1 MKTILTPLILVVC
14 CASLVSQPDVKMEQ
28 PAEKKISVTNSP
40 PSDPVEST
48 DILEPEQMTT
58 HASPFTSFEFLLSI
72 IVLFF
77 GLIVVSLEVYLASK
91 GVIRSEYAYKCII
104 ITLVIVGSIV
114 LITAGYSNNQING
127 VIGILGSI
135 AGYML
140 AKGTTQQ
147 TKS

>member
-1 MKTILTPLILVVC
+1 MRTLLTFFLSLLF
-14 CASLVSQPDVKMEQ
+14 CASLMAQTEIKTENP
-28 PAEKKISVTNSP
+28 PEKKISFTNAP
-40 PSDPVEST
+40 PADPVDAEE
-48 DILEPEQMTT
+48 ILQPQEMSHT
-58 HASPFTSFEFLLSI
+58 SPFNSFEFLLSI

-77 GLIVVSLEVYLASK
+77 GLIVVMLEVYLASK
-91 GVIRSEYAYKCII
+91 GIIRSEYAYKCII

-140 AKGTTQQ
+140 AKGTT
-147 TKS
+147 TSTGS

>member
-1 MKTILTPLILVVC
+1 MKTIFTLFLAVALCVPLIAQTDAKV
-14 CASLVSQPDVKMEQ
+14 EQ
-28 PAEKKISVTNSP
+28 PSEKKISVTNSP
-40 PSDPVEST
+40 PADPADSD
-48 DILEPEQMTT
+48 DILEPEQMSS

-91 GVIRSEYAYKCII
+91 GIIRSEYAYKCII

-140 AKGTTQQ
+140 AKGTTTQ

>member
-1 MKTILTPLILVVC
+1 MVVC
-14 CASLVSQPDVKMEQ
+14 CAEVMSQTEAKLEQ
-28 PAEKKISVTNSP
+28 PSEKKSSVINSP
-40 PSDPVEST
+40 PSDPLESA
-48 DILEPEQMTT
+48 DILEPEQMTA
-58 HASPFTSFEFLLSI
+58 HASPFSSFEFLLSI

-91 GVIRSEYAYKCII
+91 GVIRSEYVYKCII

-140 AKGTTQQ
+140 AKGTTTQ

>member
-1 MKTILTPLILVVC
+1 MKTAAIFFLFLLLCAFLV
-14 CASLVSQPDVKMEQ
+14 AQTEPK
-28 PAEKKISVTNSP
+28 PAEPVKEKLSVMNAAP
-40 PSDPVEST
+40 T
-48 DILEPEQMTT
+48 DSGEILEPQELMPVS
-58 HASPFTSFEFLLSI
+58 SPFTSFEFLLSI

-77 GLIVVSLEVYLASK
+77 GLIVVTLEVYLASK
-91 GVIRSEYAYKCII
+91 GIIRSEYVYKCII

-140 AKGTTQQ
+140 AKGARGKQDA
-147 TKS
+147 S

>member
-1 MKTILTPLILVVC
+1 MKTIFTLFLFLVLTAPLF
-14 CASLVSQPDVKMEQ
+14 AQTSEKAED
-28 PAEKKISVTNSP
+28 PAKEKPSIMNAP
-40 PSDPVEST
+40 PTGSDEE
-48 DILEPEQMTT
+48 ILEPQEMS
-58 HASPFTSFEFLLSI
+58 HSLSPFTSFEFLLSI

-77 GLIVVSLEVYLASK
+77 GLIVVTLEVFLASK
-91 GVIRSEYAYKCII
+91 GIIKSEYAYKCII

-140 AKGTTQQ
+140 AKGTTGKQDA
-147 TKS
+147 S